1 MSMDEFR
8 EPLPRRPF
16 WIRAL
21 PWFAGLVLVAG
32 VGGVLWKVIPNENPK
47 TDTSAT
53 QNPTIVPDKA
63 PKTVPLAKEAREVA
77 GKFIL
82 TAVVRKNLDQAWNI
96 VGPEIR
102 QNLTYKQWLTGNIPV
117 VPFTTKLGLAPMKVD
132 YSFATHA
139 LLEVA
144 LLPPKG
150 SKAKGDYYWLE
161 LRKVGAGGNARWLV
175 WSWAPRVN
183 PAIPSNPV
191 GK

>member
-1 MSMDEFR
+1 
-8 EPLPRRPF
+8 
-16 WIRAL
+16 
-21 PWFAGLVLVAG
+21 VLIAG
-32 VGGVLWKVIPNENPK
+32 VGGVLWKVVPNENPK
-47 TDTSAT
+47 VDRSAT

-63 PKTVPLAKEAREVA
+63 PKTVPLSKEARAIA

-117 VPFTTKLGLAPMKVD
+117 VPYTEKLGLAPMKVD

-150 SKAKGDYYWLE
+150 SKSTGDYFWLE
-161 LRKVGAGGNARWLV
+161 LKKVGAGNNARWLV

-183 PAIPSNPV
+183 PAIPANPV